1 MKKEKE
7 ARKILKKI
15 YQELV
20 AIRGELQA
28 IRRSMKPNS
37 TILID
42 GRKVSGSIKSKKGG
56 PH

>member
-1 MKKEKE
+1 M
-7 ARKILKKI
+7 LKKI
-15 YQELV
+15 YQELA
-20 AIRGELQA
+20 AIRGELQT

-56 PH
+56 SH